1 MKYDGD
7 ELAEAALFLA
17 QHDDA
22 TKMPAA
28 LEEKIL
34 TQGRAVASEVRFTT
48 TKSAAVVLEEPLDEP
63 APVRPSAV
71 RTWGGWIAAAA
82 CFAFAV
88 YEWRLHVIER
98 GEQGRVSASADT
110 SGPGERTRPIAIPI
124 SSEGGGRAGSLRW
137 DEATTTWQIT
147 IEDLAPVDRAEHYR
161 VWVSPSDAAHAIL
174 AGAFDCAH
182 ACRQQTFALRGSLP
196 RGSVKRV
203 WVTRNALADVAGTL
217 DGTRIV
223 GEGTDE
229 VP

>member
-28 LEEKIL
+28 LEDKIL
-34 TQGRAVASEVRFTT
+34 AQGRTVASEVRFTT
-48 TKSAAVVLEEPLDEP
+48 TKGAAVVLEEPLEEP
-63 APVRPSAV
+63 APVRRSAV

-88 YEWRLHVIER
+88 YEWRLHLIER
-98 GEQGRVSASADT
+98 GEQGRASATADN
-110 SGPGERTRPIAIPI
+110 SAPGERARPIAIPI
-124 SSEGGGRAGSLRW
+124 SSEGGKRAGSLRW
-137 DEATTTWQIT
+137 DEATTAWQIT
-147 IEDLAPVDRAEHYR
+147 IEELAPVDRAEHYR
-161 VWVSPSDAAHAIL
+161 VWVSPSDAAHAVP
-174 AGAFDCAH
+174 AGAFECAR
-182 ACRQQTFALRGSLP
+182 ACRHETFALRGSLP

-203 WVTRNALADVAGTL
+203 WVTRNALADVASTL
-217 DGTRIV
+217 DGARIV